1 VWIRSRSPVQL
12 PTRIPCTGIPVW
24 RLFPGVRPLHDE
36 LMVHWANTFS
46 WQCYAFHMRTTH
58 DGNIARKKAK
68 DFLIPNEGSAGYRR
82 DSWGSTDLLLM
93 KEKREKKEVLYLW
106 WLSRTPHRALH
117 QQDEEERGVKLLR
130 VQCVK
135 ALHTAGPPC
144 STPFWIYWREIL
156 FYIYRFPFSSHSFK
170 CVDLLFNPFQTIEK

>member
-1 VWIRSRSPVQL
+1 MWIRSRSPVQL

-93 KEKREKKEVLYLW
+93 KEKREKKRGSIFMVIIKDPAPSPTSAGWRREGGQTVTGSMCQSSSHCWPPLLHTFLNLLKRNIILYL
-106 WLSRTPHRALH
+106 
-117 QQDEEERGVKLLR
+117 
-130 VQCVK
+130 
-135 ALHTAGPPC
+135 
-144 STPFWIYWREIL
+144 
-156 FYIYRFPFSSHSFK
+156 
-170 CVDLLFNPFQTIEK
+170 